1 MLGGLTG
8 NTLPRQYHNLLV
20 EIQRQLTSES
30 KRMSTYGLTEVE
42 DSFDEC
48 QLVIEE
54 QSQRNAQAELDR
66 LLQAG
71 PLNPAQQSVFERVH
85 RAYHATGRRHGPGP
99 FIFLN
104 MIGKAG

>member
-71 PLNPAQQSVFERVH
+71 PLNLANKQCLNECNAHIMPLVDAMDPERL
-85 RAYHATGRRHGPGP
+85 
-99 FIFLN
+99 FLC
-104 MIGKAG
+104 K